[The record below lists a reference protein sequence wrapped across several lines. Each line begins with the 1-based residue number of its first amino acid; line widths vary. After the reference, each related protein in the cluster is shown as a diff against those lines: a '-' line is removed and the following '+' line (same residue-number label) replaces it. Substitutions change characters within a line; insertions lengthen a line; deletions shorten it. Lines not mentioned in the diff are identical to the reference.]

1 MTIRHYPTQSRS
13 RCSHFTRN
21 ANQKPL
27 LPSSLR
33 KCRPFALEGP
43 AHRGNGAQRRA
54 PPTASF
60 PGPVHGQ
67 WREAPSPFPTPH
79 PQGQCTGN
87 GAKRRAP
94 TPISFSTSPT
104 TSPRRRKAPEGFL
117 RAFPAAARLCR
128 AARTTRG
135 GTLRGLPMG
144 AEGSFNLHL
153 RRRGHTDEREAQGDH
168 RTHGVAGTKACT
180 DDRRI
185 NRTALARQHLASG
198 VEAME
203 RRRKLFDIVRDT

>member
-1 MTIRHYPTQSRS
+1 MAHSAEPL
-13 RCSHFTRN
+13 SHT
-21 ANQKPL
+21 
-27 LPSSLR
+27 PSPR
-33 KCRPFALEGP
+33 
-43 AHRGNGAQRRA
+43 
-54 PPTASF
+54 
-60 PGPVHGQ
+60 PVHGR
-67 WREAPSPFPTPH
+67 WRAAPSPHPH
-79 PQGQCTGN
+79 FILYT
-87 GAKRRAP
+87 
-94 TPISFSTSPT
+94 PT
-104 TSPRRRKAPEGFL
+104 TNPRRKKAPEGFL

-168 RTHGVAGTKACT
+168 RTHGVAGTKART

-203 RRRKLFDIVRDT
+203 RRRELFDIVRDTERGTVAGCAGDDPEARRACGRAQARWDR